1 MTRKQTSY
9 LGSFLLVVA
18 LTTFFIQQQGAQP
31 EKQRSGYAG
40 FDLFI
45 EDIRMQIT
53 SETGEISYR
62 LTANRITHFPD
73 EGYFELTTPALN
85 VLQSDTSWSLS
96 SASGRVSSK
105 GQNIFL
111 AGAVDI
117 LQMDANNIQQIRIL
131 SSDVMIKLD
140 EKTAETDNRATI
152 TGPGY
157 RVSTTG
163 FRADFENDLLELKS
177 QVKGVFNVSG

>member
-1 MTRKQTSY
+1 MTRTQTSY

-18 LTTFFIQQQGAQP
+18 LITFFFQRQEAQL
-31 EKQRSGYAG
+31 EKQDTSAAG

-45 EDIRMQIT
+45 ENIHMQIS
-53 SETGEISYR
+53 SETGEINYR

-73 EGYFELTTPALN
+73 ENYFTLDTPTLN
-85 VLQSDTSWSLS
+85 VLQADSSWSLS
-96 SASGRVSSK
+96 SEGGRVSSK
-105 GQNIFL
+105 GQEIFL

-117 LQMDANNIQQIRIL
+117 QQLDAANTPRIRVL

-140 EKTAETDNRATI
+140 EQTAESENRATI

-157 RVSTTG
+157 RASSTG
-163 FRADFENDLLELKS
+163 FRADFENNRLELKS
-177 QVKGVFNVSG
+177 LVKGVFDVSG